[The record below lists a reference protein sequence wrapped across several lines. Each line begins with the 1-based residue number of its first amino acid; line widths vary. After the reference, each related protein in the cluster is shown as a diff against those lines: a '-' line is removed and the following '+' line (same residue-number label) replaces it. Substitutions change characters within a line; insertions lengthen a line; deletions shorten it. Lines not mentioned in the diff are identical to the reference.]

1 MILQTLKLNNRTTQS
16 RVKSAMSRPLLLRR
30 AAMKGT
36 IEELWYGT
44 LTGSALLF
52 GIGNAFDSVVS
63 LVAYAFLLR
72 KEKINIL
79 KVE

>member
-1 MILQTLKLNNRTTQS
+1 
-16 RVKSAMSRPLLLRR
+16 
-30 AAMKGT
+30 MKET

-63 LVAYAFLLR
+63 LAVYAFWLR
-72 KEKINIL
+72 KKKINIL